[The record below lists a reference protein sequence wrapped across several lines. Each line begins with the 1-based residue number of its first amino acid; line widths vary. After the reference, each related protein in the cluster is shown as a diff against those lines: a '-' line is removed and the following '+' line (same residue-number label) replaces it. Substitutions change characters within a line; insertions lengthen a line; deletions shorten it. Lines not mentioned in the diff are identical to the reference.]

1 MVMVI
6 NRRNKVQGKDR
17 DEVSSDFTV
26 EAESF
31 PIRQA
36 LI

>member
-6 NRRNKVQGKDR
+6 NRRNKYKERDR
-17 DEVSSDFTV
+17 DGVSLGFTV

-31 PIRQA
+31 SRRQA